1 MNMLQQKE
9 HDVVP
14 VEEQVVAIYAVTNGL
29 VDEIEPDNIPD
40 WEGQFREYMRNS
52 HEELL
57 NSVRES
63 QKLSDEDEER
73 LKDAIN
79 KFNESYEP
87 QTQSIVDV
95 SAGSEENEEED
106 EGSSE
111 NGSQEG

>member
-1 MNMLQQKE
+1 
-9 HDVVP
+9 
-14 VEEQVVAIYAVTNGL
+14 
-29 VDEIEPDNIPD
+29 
-40 WEGQFREYMRNS
+40 MRNS

-79 KFNESYEP
+79 KFNENYEP
-87 QTQSIVDV
+87 RTQSIVDV
-95 SAGSEENEEED
+95 SAGNEENEEED

-111 NGSQEG
+111 NGSQEA